1 MRKSRKKNYQ
11 RGSNYRN
18 TFFSKNKAFRY
29 RCAYCGKRLKQEDV
43 EVDHLIPVSA
53 AQNSLFIRI
62 LLNICGITNI
72 NEEKNLVSACRKCN
86 RKKSDKIGLWVI
98 RGAIGRYRIIWI
110 LRDILILLS
119 LLSLGYL
126 IWQQYIETGL
136 LFDFIEALK

>member
-1 MRKSRKKNYQ
+1 M
-11 RGSNYRN
+11 
-18 TFFSKNKAFRY
+18 
-29 RCAYCGKRLKQEDV
+29 

-98 RGAIGRYRIIWI
+98 RGAFGRYRIIWI
-110 LRDILILLS
+110 LRDIIILLT